1 MKRNAFELPVVAC
14 LYVRMH
20 SFAPEFPSMINKV
33 CIDKNVLLHIFDY
46 FMLNV
51 LEETLVLLFFSVT
64 ASSICLI
71 INVLQYLS

>member
-20 SFAPEFPSMINKV
+20 SSALVFPSTINKV
-33 CIDKNVLLHIFDY
+33 YIDKNFLLLSFDY

-51 LEETLVLLFFSVT
+51 LEETLVHLFFHSHCIFDLPHLLLC
-64 ASSICLI
+64 SSI
-71 INVLQYLS
+71 